1 MSAEKIILSGDEA
14 VARGV
19 FAAGVRLGTG
29 YPGTPSTEIL
39 EHLSELGSKA
49 QWAPNEKVAM
59 EVAIGV
65 AFGGGRAIV
74 TMKHVGLN
82 VAADPLFT
90 LAYTGVEGGMIIVSA
105 DDPGMASS
113 QNEQDNRLY
122 GEAAHL
128 PIMEPSDSQEAY
140 DFAIKAF
147 EISEKFHTPVL
158 FRMTTRVCHARSI
171 VNLWKTPEAPQVK
184 PYRKNVAEHV
194 MVPANAKK
202 AHVRL
207 MNMLADLQ
215 KWNETSDLNVI
226 SGPEKAELGIIC
238 SGAAYQHVAE
248 AAPKAR
254 ILKLGM
260 TLPLP
265 CSKIYQFTQGNK
277 RTIVVEEG
285 EKYLAEKIRAAG
297 IEVEAKRDIFLYGE
311 LNVAK
316 VKKLIANDETPDA
329 PPKPGRPPQLC
340 PGCPHRKVF
349 ESLRDLGCIVSG
361 DIGCYTLGVMPPFN
375 AIDCSTCMG
384 ASIGMGL
391 GLRHTLAEAE
401 ARKVVSVIGDSTFVH
416 SGITGIVEM
425 VYNRPATGHL
435 VLILDNTTTAMT
447 GLQEN
452 PATGRHLNMTPT
464 HQLKLEELCAAIGAD
479 HVDVIDPTLHN
490 PEFRALVQE
499 RLASNDVSVIVC
511 RRPCILQMKKLAK
524 YAKK

>member
-1 MSAEKIILSGDEA
+1 MAEKKVILSGDEA
-14 VARGV
+14 IAEGV
-19 FAAGVRLGTG
+19 FAAGVKLGAG

-39 EHLSELGSKA
+39 ERLAAIGGKA
-49 QWAPNEKVAM
+49 QWSPNEKVAM

-65 AFGGGRAIV
+65 AFGGGRSIV

-90 LAYTGVEGGMIIVSA
+90 LAYTGVTGGMIIVSA

-128 PIMEPSDSQEAY
+128 QILEPSDSQEAY

-147 EISEKFHTPVL
+147 ELSEKFRTPVL
-158 FRMTTRVCHARSI
+158 FRMTTRVCHARS
-171 VNLWKTPEAPQVK
+171 VVKLWKTPEAPK
-184 PYRKNVAEHV
+184 TIPYTKNVVERV

-207 MNMLADLQ
+207 MNMLDALQ
-215 KWNETSDLNVI
+215 AWNETSDLNAI
-226 SGPEKAELGIIC
+226 SGPENAELGVIC

-248 AAPKAR
+248 VAPQAR

-265 CSKIYQFTQGNK
+265 YHKIAEFVRGNK
-277 RTIVVEEG
+277 RTVVVEEG
-285 EKYLAEKIRAAG
+285 EKYLAEKIRAYG
-297 IEVEAKRDIFLYGE
+297 IDVEAKGYIFRYGE
-311 LNVAK
+311 LDVAK
-316 VKKLIANDETPDA
+316 VKKLIARDETPEE

-391 GLRHTLAEAE
+391 GLRHSLAEAE

-435 VLILDNTTTAMT
+435 VLILDNSTTAMT

-452 PATGRHLNMTPT
+452 PATGRHLDMSPT
-464 HQLKLEELCAAIGAD
+464 HQLKLEELCQAIGVD

-490 PEFRALVQE
+490 QEFRDLVTA
-499 RLASNDVSVIVC
+499 RLNSNDVSVIIA
-511 RRPCILQMKKLAK
+511 RRSCVLQMKKLAK
-524 YAKK
+524 AAQK